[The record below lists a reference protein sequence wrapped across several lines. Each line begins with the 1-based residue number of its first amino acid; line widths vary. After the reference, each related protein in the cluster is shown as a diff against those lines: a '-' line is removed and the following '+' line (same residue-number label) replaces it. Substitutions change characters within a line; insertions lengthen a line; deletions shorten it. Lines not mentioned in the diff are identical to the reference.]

1 MTTLKAR
8 FDGRVL
14 VPEQPVDLPQD
25 CVLQIHVEEATPVTN
40 GAAADTSA
48 EDAPPLAA
56 LVEWVKQLPDDPD
69 SPTDLAAQH
78 DHYLYGMP
86 KRP

>member
-25 CVLQIHVEEATPVTN
+25 CVLDVTVVEATALTN
-40 GAAADTSA
+40 GSHAASGEGT
-48 EDAPPLAA
+48 PLLAG
-56 LVEWVKQLPDDPD
+56 LEELLSSLTEDPD

-78 DHYLYGMP
+78 DHYLYGTP